1 MGNLRLLGLRQ
12 MTDEEIVRAKQRA
25 RQPTTHERKM
35 GLVVRQVRP
44 MPARRDFAA
53 PVVDP
58 LRNRRANGNNRTYDY
73 LPASE
78 LFKGNTWK

>member
-1 MGNLRLLGLRQ
+1 
-12 MTDEEIVRAKQRA
+12 MTPEDMVRAKQRA
-25 RQPTTHERKM
+25 RQPTTHERRM

-44 MPARRDFAA
+44 MPARRDYAA
-53 PVVDP
+53 PVMDRT
-58 LRNRRANGNNRTYDY
+58 RNAQANPNRSYSY

>member
-1 MGNLRLLGLRQ
+1 

-25 RQPTTHERKM
+25 RQPTEHERRM

-44 MPARRDFAA
+44 MPARRDYAA
-53 PVVDP
+53 PVMDRT
-58 LRNRRANGNNRTYDY
+58 RNNKANPNRSYDY

-78 LFKGNTWK
+78 LFRGNTWK